1 MPDDAF
7 TDLETLQLSPF
18 SRIQA
23 LDFFGLLAVS
33 SVLKK
38 KKKYRYLWEPLFDVM
53 TVVFV
58 NIPCS
63 VNIET
68 MFLF

>member
-33 SVLKK
+33 SVFKK
-38 KKKYRYLWEPLFDVM
+38 KKVP
-53 TVVFV
+53 VFV
-58 NIPCS
+58 GAVIRRHDSRLREHS
-63 VNIET
+63 V
-68 MFLF
+68 